1 MDKREKRKARKEFE
15 EQIKRVKPEDV
26 EEVLRKREEIEGKLK
41 GPLKKFI
48 DEVKL
53 FFELL
58 SDFASGRYR
67 KVPWY
72 TIAAVVAALLY
83 ILNPFDV
90 IPDLIPLIGQID
102 DAFVMGLCL
111 MMVEEDLNKYKTWK
125 EKKRGSE
132 PA

>member
-1 MDKREKRKARKEFE
+1 MDEREKRKAQKEFE
-15 EQIKRVKPEDV
+15 EQLKRVKPEDV
-26 EEVLRKREEIEGKLK
+26 KEVLRKREEIEGKLK
-41 GPLKKFI
+41 GPLRKFI

-58 SDFASGRYR
+58 SDFVSGRYR
-67 KVPWY
+67 EVPWY

-90 IPDLIPLIGQID
+90 VPDFIPLVGQID

-111 MMVEEDLNKYKTWK
+111 MMVEEDLNKYKAWREK
-125 EKKRGSE
+125 EGGGE